1 MLGFDSHVVSRQAAS
16 GLLVLILACGGDVD
30 EAASTRNDGPE
41 GVGGAAVDARA
52 GEQFDLPHGRRA
64 VVSPTRLKVDFRE
77 LVEESRCPA
86 DVECVTAGNAAAR
99 FSVHGPRDAS
109 ATITLN
115 TDRRPR
121 DAGVPGFRLRLVELR
136 PRPETVSA
144 PVDTGGYV
152 ATLMLTEERD
162 AP

>member
-1 MLGFDSHVVSRQAAS
+1 MLGFDSHAVPRKAAS
-16 GLLVLILACGGDVD
+16 GLLALILACGGDVD
-30 EAASTRNDGPE
+30 EPASTRNDGPE
-41 GVGGAAVDARA
+41 GVDGTAVAAGV
-52 GEQFDLPHGRRA
+52 GEEFELPHGRRA
-64 VVSPTRLKVDFRE
+64 VVAPTRLQIAFRD

-99 FSVHGPRDAS
+99 FSVHGPRGGS

-121 DAGVPGFRLRLVELR
+121 EAGVLGFRVRLIELS
-136 PRPETVSA
+136 PRPGTASA

-152 ATLMLTEERD
+152 ATLTVTEERD